1 MRRRAKGSK
10 QFREYLEKRDE
21 FNILYPSDRL
31 LSVSSLHMLS
41 PQIVVIDPDP
51 INGEVYQVSDRC
63 KPNGEFPDAFVIG
76 KRGLEKIAWAAGVQ
90 FHPRYTRRTDDG
102 RNPRRVEFQAVG
114 SLQKPDGSWYSI
126 CRSKEINLDVIED
139 ELRSELETAAQALG
153 LTIEKEGA
161 GQRLIYGTIECA
173 HEISL
178 RLGREMLK
186 RRKNM
191 VATADSGAYS
201 RVVRSLLNIQ
211 PTYSYEELQKP
222 FVVPSVA
229 LDMEY
234 LLGQTWAR
242 EHLLKGGQAM
252 ALSIFGPDPEGVS
265 QKQGEMPEQEAA

>member
-10 QFREYLEKRDE
+10 QFSHYLEQRDE

-31 LSVSSLHMLS
+31 LSVSSMHTLS
-41 PQIVVIDPDP
+41 PQIVLIDPDP
-51 INGEVYQVSDRC
+51 INGEVYQVSDRY
-63 KPNGEFPDAFVIG
+63 KGNGEFRDAFVIG

-114 SLQKPDGSWYSI
+114 SIQKPDGSWYSI
-126 CRSKEINLDVIED
+126 CRSKEINLDVIEQ
-139 ELRSELETAAQALG
+139 ELRSELETAAQSEG

-161 GQRLIYGTIECA
+161 GQRLIYGTIECSR
-173 HEISL
+173 EISL
-178 RLGREMLK
+178 RLERQMLK

-234 LLGQTWAR
+234 LLSQTWAR
-242 EHLLKGGQAM
+242 EHLLKGGHATT
-252 ALSIFGPDPEGVS
+252 LNIFGPAPEGELR
-265 QKQGEMPEQEAA
+265 KLDEMREEEAA